1 MTTNT
6 QTIAR
11 NTGWFSIENIIN
23 AVVAFITS
31 IAINRYLGPE
41 KNSYIIY
48 VSYIANLV
56 SSLGGMGIPA
66 TTRKYMAEFIG
77 IGDRGTA
84 RYIYLRTLLLQTG
97 LATVATCGFLFW
109 VLGDARAEY
118 KLASA
123 LLVLS
128 IWPAMINSISAQA
141 NTATEDLSTNL
152 PGSIAAALTYFI
164 AIAATVVLHWGVV
177 GVGVALLSMRS
188 VDFLV
193 RFFPAMKRVLAW
205 EITHA
210 HPPGLRQRMM
220 PFALQ
225 GVVSMFVAQI
235 VWGRSEIILLE
246 KLCPDVNQV
255 SFYSVAFTMAE
266 QLLLVAIIFGT
277 AAGTTIF
284 VQYGRD
290 KSRLPELAASAFR
303 YIALMSIPLHF
314 IAASLAV
321 PALLLFYGHK
331 FQGAAMVVAL
341 APLLCMFKA
350 FLAPAQNLLESL
362 ERQRYVIAATVFA
375 GIIDIC
381 VAWYLIP
388 AHGAVG
394 ACIGNGAAQLTA
406 VGILWAMAIYHFKV
420 KLPWLQVAKI
430 VLISALAALTAHLI
444 AMRLPPV
451 PAILCGGCA
460 ALIVLFG
467 LFYLMRVL
475 EQEDYDRFGVLAEML
490 PKPIIVPA
498 RTILLLLIHPQSGS
512 GQKGRRYPLPEERGA
527 LSSLVVN
534 TYRKTLSASVREHI
548 LHVRESSEGLAL
560 KLKLVPIPVHAC
572 LRGGDNGVT
581 AATYSRMIG
590 DPRFASRTISE
601 WPHVKLLQQYDAIG
615 EQLWEQDAFTKTAYY
630 QNGALN
636 IEIFGNYFD
645 AVSPDQIQ
653 WGARRFAYSYHD
665 RDAREYFP
673 DIPDYQINPYEYITV
688 RPVKDSAY
696 FQVCEGHHRLAK
708 AYMKGIT
715 TVPGLILR
723 PAVTTPVQDILRDV
737 LWLNGRQE
745 LYQPIDSPEVAG
757 WTLVRHCTDRQAK
770 MMEFLRA
777 EGLMP
782 PVARSYLDVACSY
795 GWFVSEMSKAGFQ
808 AEGVERDP
816 IAITVGKVMYGL
828 RPEQVHRSDAVTFLR
843 ASQQGYDI
851 TACLSL
857 AHHFLLHRLNVSAEE
872 LLHLMDSATRRVMF
886 FDMGEGR
893 EYPGPKMEGWDADHI
908 HRWLEANTTFTRI
921 VRLGVDIDSV
931 PPNRSN
937 FGRMLFA
944 CVR

>member
-23 AVVAFITS
+23 AVVAFTTS

-77 IGDRGTA
+77 LGDRGTA

-177 GVGVALLSMRS
+177 GVGVALLCMRS

-193 RFFPAMKRVLAW
+193 RFFPTMKRVLAW
-205 EITHA
+205 ETTHA

-225 GVVSMFVAQI
+225 GVASMFVAQI

-290 KSRLPELAASAFR
+290 KSKLPELAASAFR

-350 FLAPAQNLLESL
+350 FLAPAQNLLESS

-375 GIIDIC
+375 GIIDIS

-394 ACIGNGAAQLTA
+394 ACIGNGAAQITA
-406 VGILWAMAIYHFKV
+406 VGIMWAVAIYHYKV
-420 KLPWLQVAKI
+420 KLPWVQVAKI
-430 VLISALAALTAHLI
+430 VFISALAALTAHLI
-444 AMRLPPV
+444 AVRLPPV
-451 PAILCGGCA
+451 SAILCGGCA

-475 EQEDYDRFGVLAEML
+475 EPEDHGRFKILTRML
-490 PKPIIVPA
+490 PKPLAGLVDTVLMMMIRMEP
-498 RTILLLLIHPQSGS
+498 GS
-512 GQKGRRYPLPEERGA
+512 VDP
-527 LSSLVVN
+527 
-534 TYRKTLSASVREHI
+534 TSV
-548 LHVRESSEGLAL
+548 
-560 KLKLVPIPVHAC
+560 
-572 LRGGDNGVT
+572 
-581 AATYSRMIG
+581 
-590 DPRFASRTISE
+590 
-601 WPHVKLLQQYDAIG
+601 
-615 EQLWEQDAFTKTAYY
+615 
-630 QNGALN
+630 
-636 IEIFGNYFD
+636 
-645 AVSPDQIQ
+645 
-653 WGARRFAYSYHD
+653 
-665 RDAREYFP
+665 
-673 DIPDYQINPYEYITV
+673 
-688 RPVKDSAY
+688 
-696 FQVCEGHHRLAK
+696 
-708 AYMKGIT
+708 
-715 TVPGLILR
+715 
-723 PAVTTPVQDILRDV
+723 
-737 LWLNGRQE
+737 
-745 LYQPIDSPEVAG
+745 
-757 WTLVRHCTDRQAK
+757 
-770 MMEFLRA
+770 
-777 EGLMP
+777 
-782 PVARSYLDVACSY
+782 
-795 GWFVSEMSKAGFQ
+795 
-808 AEGVERDP
+808 
-816 IAITVGKVMYGL
+816 
-828 RPEQVHRSDAVTFLR
+828 
-843 ASQQGYDI
+843 
-851 TACLSL
+851 
-857 AHHFLLHRLNVSAEE
+857 
-872 LLHLMDSATRRVMF
+872 
-886 FDMGEGR
+886 
-893 EYPGPKMEGWDADHI
+893 
-908 HRWLEANTTFTRI
+908 
-921 VRLGVDIDSV
+921 
-931 PPNRSN
+931 
-937 FGRMLFA
+937 
-944 CVR
+944 